1 MNNSF
6 LRIDEE
12 CKNIIQEISALS
24 GYSQIIIKEILE
36 YFLIDWSLK
45 IVDNPDNY
53 AELLIPFI
61 GKLFIK
67 YDGDKKVNPEEI
79 TTKVSS
85 YIEINESFKKL
96 IGDLH
101 DEGRTEIDRALQ
113 RKIDNA
119 VMIASTD

>member
-85 YIEINESFKKL
+85 HIEINESFKKL